1 MTGQAHSHDVTA
13 LLVPGVK
20 PFRVSLTVAVILPP
34 GTAAT
39 GTGDPM
45 AAGAVLVMRVAAW
58 PCDGA

>member
-1 MTGQAHSHDVTA
+1 MTA
-13 LLVPGVK
+13 LRVSGVT

-39 GTGDPM
+39 GIGDPM
-45 AAGAVLVMRVAAW
+45 AAGTVLVMRVAAW

>member
-1 MTGQAHSHDVTA
+1 MTGQAESHVVTA
-13 LLVPGVK
+13 LRVSGVK

-39 GTGDPM
+39 GIGDPM